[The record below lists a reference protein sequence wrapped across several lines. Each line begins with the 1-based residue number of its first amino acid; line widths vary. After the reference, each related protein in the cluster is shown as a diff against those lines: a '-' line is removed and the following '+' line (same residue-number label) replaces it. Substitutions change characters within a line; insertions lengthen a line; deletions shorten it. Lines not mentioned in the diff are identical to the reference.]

1 MTKYDMVAF
10 SGETTRFY
18 FDAPAD
24 KPKAVETGL
33 LFFKDIANG
42 LSLTDADINNV
53 KGELQQEFLMKMADR
68 LNEAAADKKLRAG
81 FFPCIQDEPDFLENL
96 GKQENEVFRR
106 FYRDWYRPDLLT
118 LSIVGNIKDIDALEQ
133 QLTSTFS
140 DLVSPENPRKK
151 LNCDSLFY
159 EREPQ
164 FITVERVPKP
174 SAIIP
179 DTEVELQ
186 IIFRDITTFKNI
198 SNKQG
203 LKRLFLARWLGE
215 ILNKRF
221 KDNISDYDSFPVF
234 VEDGFKHGRLPSLQL
249 EANFDD
255 AITAKEAIQ
264 NISEVIKQVQK
275 FGVSDSEWRELKL
288 EQLNNFEQQADNTND
303 YWSRGI
309 QKYILKGEAL
319 PENKKGFLQD
329 LLLSIPLDDFN
340 AFVTDFLDKQ
350 PEDIGIIAPTGH
362 QSLALTEEQVR
373 SWIKEVYKKA
383 TTPYQPLSVP
393 QELMD
398 SEEISKLRTAEIH
411 EDKFSKSGAHHY
423 LLNNGI
429 KLILKPLEST
439 LSSEKNKVIIHGFA
453 LKGASCFPSEQF
465 FSAVYSPQII
475 RNAGVNGLNKFELER
490 YLSKRDLLPGLVT
503 SYIGREESGIQ
514 GSSSKKDL
522 DLLLQLIY
530 LTITS
535 PNKDVEAFKDWKR
548 SELKSYVNDERSWI
562 VPPILDNAIGD
573 RSILEFSQQFGD
585 KFLKKSRKMLE
596 GIPKINLDDSYEAYH
611 KIFGDAGDF
620 TFIISGDF
628 EVDSVLAL
636 ASKYLGNL
644 PTSNSVSCPKNVQT
658 DFQTAG
664 PVFELIKAPENY
676 EMKNVLYQIAFVK
689 PAQSQSD
696 WKEQYLVEAL
706 SRVTEEKAWRLRF
719 GMGLAVYNVSVY
731 GRFNPDIKRYE
742 ISSSFSCKPDEYP
755 IIKNEMHKIISE
767 LKSGEISAD
776 EFKGGMAT
784 MHLFYD
790 LDKRGG
796 RILAQSVTL
805 YKQFRYGQSWVEP
818 SELEDFLN
826 SLTIEDITEA
836 ANKYYQEEN
845 RYELFMT
852 DKPF

>member
-1 MTKYDMVAF
+1 MRLYHSAGSTQEDPDQFDVAHGVEHLAYKPTKNFPQGVDNSKVIKDSGMTKYDMVAF

-68 LNEAAADKKLRAG
+68 LNEAAAEKKLRAG

-288 EQLNNFEQQADNTND
+288 
-303 YWSRGI
+303 
-309 QKYILKGEAL
+309 
-319 PENKKGFLQD
+319 
-329 LLLSIPLDDFN
+329 
-340 AFVTDFLDKQ
+340 
-350 PEDIGIIAPTGH
+350 
-362 QSLALTEEQVR
+362 
-373 SWIKEVYKKA
+373 
-383 TTPYQPLSVP
+383 
-393 QELMD
+393 
-398 SEEISKLRTAEIH
+398 
-411 EDKFSKSGAHHY
+411 
-423 LLNNGI
+423 
-429 KLILKPLEST
+429 
-439 LSSEKNKVIIHGFA
+439 
-453 LKGASCFPSEQF
+453 
-465 FSAVYSPQII
+465 
-475 RNAGVNGLNKFELER
+475 
-490 YLSKRDLLPGLVT
+490 
-503 SYIGREESGIQ
+503 
-514 GSSSKKDL
+514 
-522 DLLLQLIY
+522 
-530 LTITS
+530 
-535 PNKDVEAFKDWKR
+535 
-548 SELKSYVNDERSWI
+548 
-562 VPPILDNAIGD
+562 
-573 RSILEFSQQFGD
+573 
-585 KFLKKSRKMLE
+585 
-596 GIPKINLDDSYEAYH
+596 
-611 KIFGDAGDF
+611 
-620 TFIISGDF
+620 
-628 EVDSVLAL
+628 
-636 ASKYLGNL
+636 
-644 PTSNSVSCPKNVQT
+644 SN
-658 DFQTAG
+658 
-664 PVFELIKAPENY
+664 
-676 EMKNVLYQIAFVK
+676 
-689 PAQSQSD
+689 
-696 WKEQYLVEAL
+696 
-706 SRVTEEKAWRLRF
+706 
-719 GMGLAVYNVSVY
+719 
-731 GRFNPDIKRYE
+731 
-742 ISSSFSCKPDEYP
+742 
-755 IIKNEMHKIISE
+755 
-767 LKSGEISAD
+767 
-776 EFKGGMAT
+776 
-784 MHLFYD
+784 
-790 LDKRGG
+790 
-796 RILAQSVTL
+796 
-805 YKQFRYGQSWVEP
+805 
-818 SELEDFLN
+818 
-826 SLTIEDITEA
+826 
-836 ANKYYQEEN
+836 
-845 RYELFMT
+845 
-852 DKPF
+852 